1 MSLLK
6 KTLRGPDAPDHFT
19 AFFPAPHQIGNQ
31 FESSGPPPPSS
42 PQFARQLP
50 ERCAYGTRTVLSSNR
65 LLRSQPPCRF
75 RSESKSLPTTT
86 LPDADHWN
94 VKCRRLREVLRSE
107 ERRVGKESRSRW

>member
-1 MSLLK
+1 MALLK
-6 KTLRGPDAPDHFT
+6 KTLRGPEAPDHFT
-19 AFFPAPHQIGNQ
+19 AFWPAPHQIGNQ

-50 ERCAYGTRTVLSSNR
+50 ERWAWGTRTVLSSNR

-86 LPDADHWN
+86 LPDADHWK
-94 VKCRRLREVLRSE
+94 VKCRRLREVLPAYSE
-107 ERRVGKESRSRW
+107 SHTREPRKY